1 MSNVLI
7 IPDLHEPVAHPGALP
22 FCKYL
27 YNKYK
32 CNKTVCIGDLTDMQ
46 AISFHANNPQCSG
59 ALDEYHLA
67 KKAIKKW
74 YKVFP
79 KMTVTLG
86 NHDSRVIRLAESVNI
101 PPQYL
106 RDYSNVW
113 NTPGW
118 KWVYDCII
126 DDVYYW
132 HGEGRSGI
140 NPAFN
145 VMKDMLM
152 SVVMGHCHAA
162 SGIKWL
168 ANPLR
173 RTFGLDT
180 GCLINIDAFN
190 FAYGKAVR
198 KRPMLSA
205 AVVLDGIPQHFIMPC
220 GIGEKYH
227 KSRFKK

>member
-1 MSNVLI
+1 MNTTWQS
-7 IPDLHEPVAHPGALP
+7 
-22 FCKYL
+22 
-27 YNKYK
+27 
-32 CNKTVCIGDLTDMQ
+32 
-46 AISFHANNPQCSG
+46 S
-59 ALDEYHLA
+59 
-67 KKAIKKW
+67 
-74 YKVFP
+74 
-79 KMTVTLG
+79 
-86 NHDSRVIRLAESVNI
+86 
-101 PPQYL
+101 
-106 RDYSNVW
+106 VW

-126 DDVYYW
+126 DDTYYW

-162 SGIKWL
+162 SGVKWL

-173 RTFGLDT
+173 RTFGMDT

-190 FAYGKAVR
+190 FAYGKASR

-220 GIGEKYH
+220 GVGEKYH
-227 KSRFKK
+227 KSRFNK

>member
-1 MSNVLI
+1 M

-22 FCKYL
+22 FCKHL
-27 YNKYK
+27 HNKYK
-32 CNKTVCIGDLTDMQ
+32 CNKVVCIGDITDMQ

-67 KKAIKKW
+67 KKAVRKW
-74 YKVFP
+74 HKAFP

-86 NHDSRVIRLAESVNI
+86 NHDSRAIRLAESVNI

-106 RDYSNVW
+106 RDYSSVW

-162 SGIKWL
+162 SGVKWL

-220 GIGEKYH
+220 GVGEKYH